1 MLRTRAVLFIFFVI
15 LLPLFIGC
23 QTFFGF
29 AKRQAPPMV
38 KVERMVVI
46 GFRPGLSPGRKPG
59 VIRSPL
65 TGSVFLAE
73 PVSREVCYRLT
84 ERLYHMLEKRFSFP
98 LVSPGEA
105 REALSNL
112 EKASSYREMN
122 VEIFQQVGAA
132 LSGDVVLVGL
142 VFRWN
147 ERVGTNFAASQ
158 PASVAFEIALI
169 KTLDGTILW
178 TGKFDKTQASL
189 SENVLDLHTFL
200 KAKGRWMTAEELAD
214 IGLSDLAEQLPV
226 EKKD

>member
-15 LLPLFIGC
+15 LLPFFIGC
-23 QTFFGF
+23 QTFFGS
-29 AKRQAPPMV
+29 AKRQAPPIV

-46 GFRPGLSPGRKPG
+46 GFQPGLSPGRKSG

-84 ERLYHMLEKRFSFP
+84 DRLYDMLMKRFSFP

-105 REALSNL
+105 RETLSNL
-112 EKASSYREMN
+112 EKDSSYGEMN
-122 VEIFQQVGAA
+122 VHIFQQVGAA
-132 LSGDVVLVGL
+132 LSGNVVLVGL
-142 VFRWN
+142 VFRWK
-147 ERVGTNFAASQ
+147 ERIGTDFAVSQ
-158 PASVAFEIALI
+158 PTSVAFEIALV
-169 KTLDGTILW
+169 KTLDGTVLW

-189 SENVLDLHTFL
+189 SENVLDFNTFL

-214 IGLSDLAEQLPV
+214 IGLSDLAEQLPA

>member
-1 MLRTRAVLFIFFVI
+1 MLRTRARLFVFFTI
-15 LLPLFIGC
+15 LLPLLMGC
-23 QTFFGF
+23 QSLFGR
-29 AKRQAPPMV
+29 AKSQAPSMV
-38 KVERMVVI
+38 KVQRMVVM
-46 GFRPGLSPGRKPG
+46 GFQPGLSPGQKPG

-73 PVSREVCYRLT
+73 PVSREVCHRLT
-84 ERLYHMLEKRFSFP
+84 DRFYDMLVKRFSFP
-98 LVSPGEA
+98 LVPPWEA

-112 EKASSYREMN
+112 EKASSYDELN

-147 ERVGTNFAASQ
+147 ERIGTNFAVSQ
-158 PASVAFEIALI
+158 PASVAFEIALV

-214 IGLSDLAEQLPV
+214 IGLSDLAEQLPA